1 MPVSVAKKKHKENIY
16 MKKSTFV
23 NLIIGTI
30 GGLLFALGMCMCLL
44 PEWNAFKIGVVC
56 TAIGAIVLLIQSIV
70 AWIRSGRKIKINW
83 KIAGKVLYGVFAALV
98 LGVGMCMI
106 MVWNLMLPGILVGIV
121 GIVLLLMLIPM
132 FLGLK

>member
-1 MPVSVAKKKHKENIY
+1 
-16 MKKSTFV
+16 MKKSAFV
-23 NLIIGTI
+23 NLMIGTI

-44 PEWNAFKIGVVC
+44 PEWNAFGIGVS
-56 TAIGAIVLLIQSIV
+56 LLIQSIV
-70 AWIRSGRKIKINW
+70 AWIRSGRKIRINW

-106 MVWNLMLPGILVGIV
+106 LVWNLMIPGILVGIL

>member
-1 MPVSVAKKKHKENIY
+1 

-56 TAIGAIVLLIQSIV
+56 TAIGFVSLLAQSIV
-70 AWIRSGRKIKINW
+70 AWLRSGRKIRINW

>member
-1 MPVSVAKKKHKENIY
+1 
-16 MKKSTFV
+16 MKKSAFV

-44 PEWNAFKIGVVC
+44 PEWNAFQPGVVC
-56 TAIGAIVLLIQSIV
+56 TGIGFVTLLVQSVV
-70 AWIRSGRKIKINW
+70 AWIRSGRKIRIKW
-83 KIAGKVLYGVFAALV
+83 KIVGRILYGVAASLV

-106 MVWNLMLPGILVGIV
+106 LVWNLMLPGILVGIV

-132 FLGLK
+132 CLGLK

>member
-1 MPVSVAKKKHKENIY
+1 

-23 NLIIGTI
+23 HLIIGTI

-44 PEWNAFKIGVVC
+44 PEWNAFGIGVVC
-56 TAIGAIVLLIQSIV
+56 TAIGFVSLLVQSIV

-83 KIAGKVLYGVFAALV
+83 KLTGKILYGVSAALV

-106 MVWNLMLPGILVGIV
+106 MVWNLMLPGILLGIL

>member
-1 MPVSVAKKKHKENIY
+1 
-16 MKKSTFV
+16 MKKSAFA
-23 NLIIGTI
+23 NLIVGVL

-44 PEWNAFKIGVVC
+44 PEWNAFGIGVVC
-56 TAIGAIVLLIQSIV
+56 TAIGFASLLIQSIV
-70 AWIRSGRKIKINW
+70 AWLRSGRTIKINW
-83 KIAGKVLYGVFAALV
+83 KIAGKVLFGVAAALV

-106 MVWNLMLPGILVGIV
+106 MVWNLMIPGIVVGIV

>member
-1 MPVSVAKKKHKENIY
+1 

-23 NLIIGTI
+23 NLMIGTV

-56 TAIGAIVLLIQSIV
+56 TAMGTIVLLAQSIV
-70 AWIRSGRKIKINW
+70 AWLRSGRTIEINW
-83 KIAGKVLYGVFAALV
+83 KMAGKVMYGVFAALV

-106 MVWNLMLPGILVGIV
+106 MVWNLMLPGILVGIL
-121 GIVLLLMLIPM
+121 GILLLLMLIPM

>member
-1 MPVSVAKKKHKENIY
+1 
-16 MKKSTFV
+16 MKKSTFI
-23 NLIIGTI
+23 NLLVGTI

-44 PEWNAFKIGVVC
+44 PEWNAFSIGVVC
-56 TAIGAIVLLIQSIV
+56 TAIGAIVLLAQSIV

-106 MVWNLMLPGILVGIV
+106 LIWNLMLPGILVGIV

-132 FLGLK
+132 CLGLK

>member
-1 MPVSVAKKKHKENIY
+1 
-16 MKKSTFV
+16 MKKSVFF
-23 NLIIGTI
+23 NLVAGVI
-30 GGLLFALGMCMCLL
+30 GGLLFSLGMCMCLL
-44 PEWNAFKIGVVC
+44 PEWNAFNLGVIC
-56 TAIGAIVLLIQSIV
+56 TSVGALALVIQSMV

-83 KIAGKVLYGVFAALV
+83 KLTGKILFGILAALI

-106 MVWNLMLPGILVGIV
+106 MVWNLMLPGIAVGIA